1 MKKVAMILIGII
13 LCLVTV
19 VGLSNNNSSSDNSE
33 ILRIHIRANS
43 NSNVDQEIKYKIK
56 NQLVDYMIPML
67 ENIESKQDVVDVI
80 TKNKTVIEKYIDS
93 ILVENGFK
101 YTSNLKITNEEFPTR
116 YYNGVTFESGF
127 YDALIVELGQA
138 KGDNWW
144 CVIYPPICFTNFN
157 KNGNKV
163 VYKSKIMEIINK
175 ILKRS

>member
-1 MKKVAMILIGII
+1 MVVII
-13 LCLVTV
+13 
-19 VGLSNNNSSSDNSE
+19 VGLSFQPVSENENSE

-43 NSNVDQEIKYKIK
+43 NSQVDQDVKYKVK
-56 NQLVDYMIPML
+56 NQLVDYMIPL
-67 ENIESKQDVVDVI
+67 LKDIESKQDVEDVI
-80 TKNKTVIEKYIDS
+80 INNKKKIESFIDS
-93 ILVENGFK
+93 ILLNNGFN
-101 YTSNLKITNEEFPTR
+101 YSSNLKITNEEFPTR
-116 YYNGVTFESGF
+116 VYNGVTFESGF

-175 ILKRS
+175 ILGRS

>member
-1 MKKVAMILIGII
+1 MVVII
-13 LCLVTV
+13 
-19 VGLSNNNSSSDNSE
+19 VGLSFEPISENENSE

-43 NSNVDQEIKYKIK
+43 NSQIDQDVKYKVK
-56 NQLVDYMIPML
+56 NQLVDYMIPL
-67 ENIESKQDVVDVI
+67 LKDIESKQDVEDVI
-80 TKNKTVIEKYIDS
+80 VNNKKKIENFIDS
-93 ILVENGFK
+93 ILLDNGFN

-116 YYNGVTFESGF
+116 VYNGTTFESGF

-175 ILKRS
+175 ILGRS